1 MQEGQG
7 LRLASR
13 SARWHGR
20 SESGKQ
26 DVYIDLDCPH
36 QRISVALISSPAP
49 RLSIL
54 S

>member
-7 LRLASR
+7 LRLASH
-13 SARWHGR
+13 SIGWHGR
-20 SESGKQ
+20 RESGKQ

-36 QRISVALISSPAP
+36 QRISVAFISASAP